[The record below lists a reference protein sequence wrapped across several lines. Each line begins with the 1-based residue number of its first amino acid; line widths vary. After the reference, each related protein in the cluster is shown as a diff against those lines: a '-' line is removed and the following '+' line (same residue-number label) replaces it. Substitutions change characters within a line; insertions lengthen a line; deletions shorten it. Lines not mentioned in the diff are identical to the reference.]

1 MQGWIDM
8 IAPQMPLLAGY
19 YPPSVRCVVVPD
31 AQKKYHRLI
40 QINMLASSSGPDPQQ
55 YLQSL
60 DTHSKKTVFF
70 TGPFFCFFL
79 VNLPVYSCKSIISFI

>member
-1 MQGWIDM
+1 M

-31 AQKKYHRLI
+31 AQKKYNRLI

-60 DTHSKKTVFF
+60 DTHIKKLYFLLV
-70 TGPFFCFFL
+70 PFFVFCL
-79 VNLPVYSCKSIISFI
+79 